1 MDTDDSGLSNRYP
14 YHLCHDTCNQ
24 RRWGQVSADGRP
36 MTESLSSSDAMRLA
50 VQRLYDADPAGEWAR
65 MDRHRTEFAVT
76 LRALHEYLP
85 RPPARV
91 LDCGGGPG
99 RYAVE
104 LARQGYQVVLFDLS
118 AGNLDLARQKA
129 ADAGVMLAAYEQGT
143 ALDLSPFADGEF
155 DAVLLMGPLYHLLEE
170 SERRQALAEAH
181 RVLRSGG
188 PLIAAFIARY
198 AAHRDCAAGY
208 PDLLLAQRGD
218 YDRILADG
226 RLPPPDDGHVAFVAY
241 FAHPTEV
248 APVCWSSG
256 FEVAAVLGVEGVV
269 SASEDEINKLDGPAW
284 DRWLDVNWQVAPD
297 PCIHGGVEHL
307 LVVAHKP
314 AWREV
319 LKRIVRHLDEA
330 EAPYIVVG
338 GTSLALHG
346 LPLRVK
352 DLDIETDVA
361 GAYRFAALFTEHTI
375 MPMALRESA
384 FYRSHFGQYDFDGVQ
399 IEVMACLERREG
411 DAWVATQASNTNVV
425 EVDGMPVNVSWLEE
439 EALAYI
445 RRGRLDRAALC
456 LPRCDRERLLALLRG
471 TQPTSVL

>member
-1 MDTDDSGLSNRYP
+1 
-14 YHLCHDTCNQ
+14 
-24 RRWGQVSADGRP
+24 
-36 MTESLSSSDAMRLA
+36 MTEQLSSSEAMRLA
-50 VQRLYDADPAGEWAR
+50 VQRLYDADPANEWAR

-99 RYAVE
+99 RYAIE

-118 AGNLDLARQKA
+118 AGNLALAREKA
-129 ADAGVMLAAYEQGT
+129 AEAGVALTFVQGT
-143 ALDLSPFADGEF
+143 ALDLGRFADGEF

-170 SERRQALAEAH
+170 SERRQALAEAY
-181 RVLRSGG
+181 RVLKPGG
-188 PLIAAFIARY
+188 PLFAAFIARY

-208 PDLLLAQRGD
+208 PDLLLDQRRE

-226 RLPPPDDGHVAFVAY
+226 KAPPRDDGRVAFVAY
-241 FAHPTEV
+241 FAHPSEI
-248 APVCWSSG
+248 APACWSAG

-284 DRWLDVNWQVAPD
+284 DAWLDVNWQVASD

-307 LVVAHKP
+307 LVVAHRP

-319 LKRIVRHLDEA
+319 LKRIVRRLNEA
-330 EAPYIVVG
+330 GVPYTIAG

-346 LPLRVK
+346 LLIRVK
-352 DLDIETDVA
+352 DLDIEMDVA
-361 GAYRFAALFTEHTI
+361 GAYRFAALFADHAVT
-375 MPMALRESA
+375 PVALRESA
-384 FYRSHFGQYDFDGVQ
+384 FYRSHFGQFDFDGVQ
-399 IEVMACLERREG
+399 VEIMACLERREG
-411 DAWVATQASNTNVV
+411 DAWVATQVSNVEVV
-425 EVDGMPVNVSWLEE
+425 AVDGMPVNVSWLEE

-471 TQPTSVL
+471 TQPTFVL